1 MRDLFT
7 ELVSQVERQGV
18 NCSVTL
24 HALLFSGA
32 TDAVTGQPTKGW
44 TDSTVDMIIEPSG
57 APLQVF
63 DAGLYAGLKA
73 KASTKAALSD
83 GDEVTDSFGNLWVV
97 LSVLPFTVGDV
108 AVYKQCELAL
118 GIASSY
124 THPAPVYPTPP
135 IGVGAPIVLTLQCI
149 HDTEIVYPVVAVI
162 QCIADTEIVTP
173 TVVAVIS
180 TIVAVTPDVP
190 RWFIDCAYSILGTLD
205 PTGPVLQV
213 MASGATLAVTST
225 SDTANGYVQA
235 SATPFSLDD
244 FVFHHGSVAVDGTAS
259 YTVPAQT
266 DNTWHQLRGSF
277 SVGWGCSSTVA
288 TPTGYSYTGSGSHRT
303 YTAQGSAGG
312 GSHWHILV
320 DGNDLGNS
328 PASVP
333 EQTDGTYHV
342 VTQVATPDP

>member
-1 MRDLFT
+1 MRDYFT
-7 ELVSQVERQGV
+7 DLLRAVQVQGV
-18 NCSVTL
+18 DTKVTL

-44 TDSTVDMIIEPSG
+44 ADSTVDMIIEPSG

-73 KASTKAALSD
+73 KASTNAALSD

-97 LSVLPFTVGDV
+97 LSMLPFQVGDV

-118 GIASSY
+118 TLGSSY
-124 THPAPVYPTPP
+124 SHPTPVYPTPP
-135 IGVGAPIVLTLQCI
+135 IGVGAPIILTLQCI
-149 HDTEIVYPVVAVI
+149 HDTEIVTPVVAVI

-173 TVVAVIS
+173 TIVASILTV
-180 TIVAVTPDVP
+180 VAVTPDVP
-190 RWFIDCAYSILGTLD
+190 RWFIDCAWNADGALD
-205 PTGPVLQV
+205 PTGPPLQV
-213 MASGATLAVTST
+213 VASGATLGVTST

-244 FVFHHGSVAVDGTAS
+244 FTFHHGSVADDGTAS

-277 SVGWGCSSTVA
+277 SVGWGCTGTGTSTDTYAAVA
-288 TPTGYSYTGSGSHRT
+288 SGSTKT
-303 YTAQGSAGG
+303 YTATGDAGAG
-312 GSHWHILV
+312 NHWHILL
-320 DGNDLGNS
+320 DAIDKGNS
-328 PASVP
+328 PYIVP
-333 EQTDGTYHV
+333 AQTNGTYHV
-342 VTQVATPDP
+342 VTTQAVPNP